1 MKVKEFADFLLSLPD
16 DQQQMVL
23 RIQGCDQ
30 CWLEPTRDVSVELP
44 EEPGEP
50 SVLLVLT

>member
-1 MKVKEFADFLLSLPD
+1 MTVKEFAEFLLSLPD
-16 DQQQMVL
+16 EQQKMAL

-30 CWLEPTRDVSVELP
+30 CWLDPTGDLSIEPP